1 MSFVLLFK
9 ILSNITT
16 TLEHRYK
23 KLVKNL
29 STEVRKF
36 GERVTQAAAKGKLN
50 VDEKERH
57 KNMVRTARARLKLV
71 TWQFKKKGSWIE
83 FDSEAAFSL
92 ELGRMAGNVEFTI
105 FSSKFSKKPI
115 HIDLAKMILTEN
127 DKDTTKIQRNVKS
140 LGLKKD
146 DTWECSRCKKRT
158 SKDNNACVFCG
169 AVRGH

>member
-1 MSFVLLFK
+1 M
-9 ILSNITT
+9 
-16 TLEHRYK
+16 
-23 KLVKNL
+23 
-29 STEVRKF
+29 
-36 GERVTQAAAKGKLN
+36 TQAAAKGKLN

-146 DTWECSRCKKRT
+146 DTWECSRCHKRT

-169 AVRGH
+169 RVKGV